1 MKPNQDET
9 DPSDFRVKLLTQEIQ
24 FAKML
29 AGNEFNTAIK
39 EKHIKKL
46 GTWLKNRTACSQ
58 GTLNSIDNQLIDTK
72 PFSFNFAFY
81 YFVTKTKTNSF

>member
-9 DPSDFRVKLLTQEIQ
+9 DPTDFRVKLLTQEIQ

-29 AGNEFNTAIK
+29 AGNEFNAAIK

-58 GTLNSIDNQLIDTK
+58 GIFKSINYHLVLIVLLILFRNK
-72 PFSFNFAFY
+72 
-81 YFVTKTKTNSF
+81 KI

>member
-29 AGNEFNTAIK
+29 ASNEFNAAIK

-46 GTWLKNRTACSQ
+46 GKWLKNRTACSQ
-58 GTLNSIDNQLIDTK
+58 GILKLIIII
-72 PFSFNFAFY
+72 S
-81 YFVTKTKTNSF
+81 